1 MNRPAY
7 VWCRTALL
15 ITGASLIWAAA
26 AQAFDDKLKFG
37 PDAIPIERATAY
49 LRTHTA
55 PDYWAISPFY
65 IPQETDSDC
74 SVASI
79 AILLNALRGVP
90 ERADQSL
97 VTPRALLSAVGSK
110 RWKAETAWNGVGVT
124 LAEFK
129 TAITLSLHK
138 YNLDNYRI
146 EVFRPADT
154 SDASLSR
161 LQSILAENERSE
173 TDIALAYFN
182 QGVLTG
188 DWDGPHISP
197 IGAYDADSERVLIMD
212 VDRRYY
218 VPYWSPVTKFLQ
230 SMTKPAPRSF
240 GPLAGETGGIVWV
253 RPGKVQ

>member
-1 MNRPAY
+1 MRFPSSRP
-7 VWCRTALL
+7 
-15 ITGASLIWAAA
+15 
-26 AQAFDDKLKFG
+26 
-37 PDAIPIERATAY
+37 TAY

-90 ERADQSL
+90 QRADTDL
-97 VTPRALLSAVGSK
+97 VTPRGLLATAGDR
-110 RWKAETAWNGVGVT
+110 RWKAETARNGTGVT
-124 LAEFK
+124 FAELK
-129 TAITLSLHK
+129 AEIARSLHK

-154 SDASLSR
+154 SDASLSQ
-161 LQSILAENERSE
+161 LQSMLAENERSDA
-173 TDIALAYFN
+173 DIALAYFN

-197 IGAYDADSERVLIMD
+197 IGAYDADNGRVLIMD

-218 VPYWSPVTKFLQ
+218 VPYWSPATKFLQ
-230 SMTKPAPRSF
+230 SMTKPAPRRF